1 MNNHITI
8 EKRKRRKKK
17 KKEGNLNEKEIELSN
32 EKKVKNETYSNR
44 YIWLYGCSSQEKNLT
59 CNKIFQQE

>member
-1 MNNHITI
+1 LKKGK
-8 EKRKRRKKK
+8 EEQKRKKE
-17 KKEGNLNEKEIELSN
+17 EGNLQEKEIELSH

-44 YIWLYGCSSQEKNLT
+44 YIWLYGCSSQEFFFT